1 MIYIG
6 KIVNTHGI
14 KGELRI
20 ISNFSAK
27 DKVFI
32 QNMPIYIN
40 NQKEII
46 NTYRRHKMFDM
57 ITLKNYNDINQVLK
71 YKGKKVYIAEQDL
84 NLNKDEYILEELLG
98 YKIIENNE
106 LLGEVSDIT
115 YNNGNDLLTISG
127 KKNFYIPYNN
137 NFIKEVD
144 KEKKEIIVEN
154 AKGLIL

>member
-14 KGELRI
+14 KGELRLL
-20 ISNFSAK
+20 SNFSAK
-27 DKVFI
+27 DKVFVP
-32 QNMPIYIN
+32 NMPIYIN

-46 NTYRRHKMFDM
+46 NNYRHHKMFDM

-71 YKGKKVYIAEQDL
+71 YKGQKVYVQEEDLKIASND
-84 NLNKDEYILEELLG
+84 YILEELIG

-106 LLGEVSDIT
+106 ELGLVQEIV
-115 YNNGNDLLTISG
+115 YNNGNDLLSIKG
-127 KKNFYIPYNN
+127 IKDFYIPNN
-137 NFIKEVD
+137 PNFIKEVN
-144 KEKKEIIVEN
+144 KEKKEIITEN